1 MFYEIFEHGVTYV
14 RVGCA
19 DNVWATCNG
28 HGQGERVTASPSS
41 RVYAAGR
48 ARRDIGGARGD

>member
-1 MFYEIFEHGVTYV
+1 MNEGGWITAYDMFYEIFEHGVTYV

-28 HGQGERVTASPSS
+28 HGQGELVTA
-41 RVYAAGR
+41 
-48 ARRDIGGARGD
+48 

>member
-28 HGQGERVTASPSS
+28 HGQGELVTAYARSK
-41 RVYAAGR
+41 VYTADR
-48 ARRDIGGARGD
+48 ARRDIVGAQGD